1 MSKAAKRIALFMLT
15 VVLMLVIVS
24 CGYTTSREMVSR
36 EAIDRRYSA
45 AYDSVETEY
54 QYKYNFLERAF
65 VLVPDIKT
73 VHHEEVY
80 EVLYRTTYDD
90 GSTRDR
96 WETVG
101 KEEWEAAG
109 TCITAGVTTNA
120 IDRR

>member
-1 MSKAAKRIALFMLT
+1 MNKSAKRIALFMLA
-15 VVLMLVIVS
+15 VVLLLVIVS
-24 CGYTTSREMVSR
+24 CGYTASREMVSR
-36 EAIDRRYSA
+36 EAIDRRYTA
-45 AYDSVETEY
+45 AYDSIETDY
-54 QYKYNFLERAF
+54 QYKYNLFEGAF
-65 VLVPDIKT
+65 ALVPEVKT

-109 TCITAGVTTNA
+109 HGHG
-120 IDRR
+120 

>member
-1 MSKAAKRIALFMLT
+1 MKCAGRIVLFAALLLAVLAIISGCYEASKR
-15 VVLMLVIVS
+15 S
-24 CGYTTSREMVSR
+24 EVSR
-36 EAIDRRYSA
+36 EAIDRRYTA
-45 AYDSVETEY
+45 AYDSIETDY
-54 QYKYNFLERAF
+54 QYKYNLFEGAF
-65 VLVPDIKT
+65 VLVPEVKT

-109 TCITAGVTTNA
+109 NG
-120 IDRR
+120 RS

>member
-1 MSKAAKRIALFMLT
+1 MNKSAKRIALFMLA
-15 VVLMLVIVS
+15 VVLLLVIVS
-24 CGYTTSREMVSR
+24 CGYTASREMVSR
-36 EAIDRRYSA
+36 EAIDRRYTA
-45 AYDSVETEY
+45 AYDSIETDY
-54 QYKYNFLERAF
+54 QYKYNLFEGAF
-65 VLVPDIKT
+65 VLVPEVKT

-109 TCITAGVTTNA
+109 HGHG
-120 IDRR
+120 

>member
-1 MSKAAKRIALFMLT
+1 MKCAGRIVLFAALLLAVLAIISGCAAKR
-15 VVLMLVIVS
+15 S
-24 CGYTTSREMVSR
+24 EVSR
-36 EAIDRRYSA
+36 EAIDRRYTA
-45 AYDSVETEY
+45 AYDSIETDY
-54 QYKYNFLERAF
+54 QYKYNLFEGAF
-65 VLVPDIKT
+65 VLVPEVKT

-109 TCITAGVTTNA
+109 NG
-120 IDRR
+120 RS

>member
-1 MSKAAKRIALFMLT
+1 MKSAGRIALF
-15 VVLMLVIVS
+15 VVLLLAVLVVLFG
-24 CGYTTSREMVSR
+24 CRKLEEVSR
-36 EAIDRRYSA
+36 EAIDRRYTA
-45 AYDSVETEY
+45 AYDSIETDY
-54 QYKYNFLERAF
+54 QYKYNLFEGAF
-65 VLVPDIKT
+65 VLVPEVKT

-109 TCITAGVTTNA
+109 NE
-120 IDRR
+120 

>member
-1 MSKAAKRIALFMLT
+1 MKSAGRIVLLAALLLAVLALLSGCYEASKR
-15 VVLMLVIVS
+15 S
-24 CGYTTSREMVSR
+24 EVSR
-36 EAIDRRYSA
+36 EAIDRRYTA
-45 AYDSVETEY
+45 AYDSIETDY
-54 QYKYNFLERAF
+54 QYKYNLFEGAF
-65 VLVPDIKT
+65 ALVPEVKT

-109 TCITAGVTTNA
+109 GVSP
-120 IDRR
+120 

>member
-1 MSKAAKRIALFMLT
+1 MKSAGRIVLFAALLLAVLAIISGCYKR
-15 VVLMLVIVS
+15 S
-24 CGYTTSREMVSR
+24 EVSR
-36 EAIDRRYSA
+36 EAIDRRYTA
-45 AYDSVETEY
+45 AYDSIETDY
-54 QYKYNFLERAF
+54 QYKYNLFEGAF
-65 VLVPDIKT
+65 ALVPEVKT

-109 TCITAGVTTNA
+109 K
-120 IDRR
+120 

>member
-1 MSKAAKRIALFMLT
+1 MKTAGRIILLAVLLLAVLAIISGCYEASKR
-15 VVLMLVIVS
+15 S
-24 CGYTTSREMVSR
+24 EVSR
-36 EAIDRRYSA
+36 EAIDRRYTA
-45 AYDSVETEY
+45 AYDSIETEY
-54 QYKYNFLERAF
+54 QYKYNLFEGAF
-65 VLVPDIKT
+65 ALVPEVKT

-109 TCITAGVTTNA
+109 K
-120 IDRR
+120 